1 MKIIVDAA
9 VCEAHGEC
17 VLAAPEL
24 FDLGE
29 TGVSQ
34 VLVDEV
40 PQELQRK
47 ARMVE
52 GVCPAAAIRIEE

>member
-1 MKIIVDAA
+1 MKIIVDGA

-24 FDLGE
+24 FHLGD

-40 PQELQRK
+40 PPDLERT
-47 ARMVE
+47 ARLVE